1 MKQENHLSMPAFQNI
16 SLRKTGD
23 ASRFFEISV
32 LNRRWIMSRK
42 KTALGILVLLA
53 LCTAFYLYG
62 KEFRKSSGN
71 HCSVEP
77 DYHYESLY
85 TVRKAN
91 DFCYFL
97 N

>member
-1 MKQENHLSMPAFQNI
+1 MKQESLLPMPAFQNV
-16 SLRKTGD
+16 SPKEAEE

-32 LNRRWIMSRK
+32 LNRRWIMNRK
-42 KTALGILVLLA
+42 KTAVGVLVLLS

-71 HCSVEP
+71 RCSIEP

-91 DFCYFL
+91 DFCFFL

>member
-1 MKQENHLSMPAFQNI
+1 MKQENLLPI
-16 SLRKTGD
+16 SPLQSISQRKTED
-23 ASRFFEISV
+23 ASRFFEIV
-32 LNRRWIMSRK
+32 ILNRRWIMNRK
-42 KTALGILVLLA
+42 KTAVAFLVLLA

-62 KEFRKSSGN
+62 KEFRRSSSR
-71 HCSVEP
+71 CSVEP

>member
-1 MKQENHLSMPAFQNI
+1 MKQENILSMPSVQNI
-16 SLRKTGD
+16 SLRKTED
-23 ASRFFEISV
+23 ASRFFEISFF
-32 LNRRWIMSRK
+32 NRRWIMNRK
-42 KTALGILVLLA
+42 KTAVGVLILLS

-62 KEFRKSSGN
+62 KEFRKSSGLR
-71 HCSVEP
+71 CSVEP